1 MSKGIGGGKSRILS
15 KEGIKQGGTKAR
27 MQWVR
32 EGNGVCVS
40 RLVVS
45 YSLRPMNY
53 SLPGSSVHGIL
64 QARILEWVGISYS
77 KGREGSEK

>member
-32 EGNGVCVS
+32 EGTGVCV
-40 RLVVS
+40 LV
-45 YSLRPMNY
+45 
-53 SLPGSSVHGIL
+53 
-64 QARILEWVGISYS
+64 A
-77 KGREGSEK
+77 